1 MSTGNAL
8 PTFAYVY
15 NPKSEPTSTLK
26 VDTGYNFSENLF
38 SKTTIWPFPYDL
50 ENNLNI
56 YGLGIRK
63 LDVFSPR
70 RILVNI
76 YSTIS

>member
-8 PTFAYVY
+8 RTFAYVY

-38 SKTTIWPFPYDL
+38 SKQQFGLLRTTL
-50 ENNLNI
+50 
-56 YGLGIRK
+56 K
-63 LDVFSPR
+63 T
-70 RILVNI
+70 IL
-76 YSTIS
+76 ISMD